1 MDNQMKMLPMVER
14 DEWLHPVA
22 DKIEDR
28 HNRYKARMA
37 AIEQQSGT
45 IVDYAN
51 GYRYFGWQWDAA
63 LDGWWFREWLPEAYD
78 VFIFGDFNSWQRTQ
92 LRLDKNRDGVWSIFL
107 PHAMYGHLLT
117 HGSLYKLHIHGKNGW
132 HDRIPAYATR
142 VVQDEHT
149 KNYTAQFWNPEK
161 PYKWKNKKFDISQ
174 VGDLLI
180 YEAHVG
186 MSQEEPKVGTYKEF
200 TKKVLPRI
208 KKAGYNAV
216 QLMAIAEQI
225 QNISTKDGNVLLIN
239 IHLSTGSISRATI
252 FPSDAEID
260 PDNHDMRF
268 IADCSSVMPE
278 PFIGLI
284 RSQRGNF
291 AIPPFRAMSYNA
303 SITELITML
312 SIGSRSVT
320 NIL

>member
-1 MDNQMKMLPMVER
+1 MYTQEITRSHRTAFVIAIDQSQSMLEEVCLNGQTMSKASAVSKITDNLINELILRARR
-14 DEWLHPVA
+14 DDGVRDYYDIALL
-22 DKIEDR
+22 
-28 HNRYKARMA
+28 
-37 AIEQQSGT
+37 G
-45 IVDYAN
+45 YAN
-51 GYRYFGWQWDAA
+51 DEVYPLVDPLRYFIPITELA
-63 LDGWWFREWLPEAYD
+63 LRKVQSSKVVIERVLPD
-78 VFIFGDFNSWQRTQ
+78 
-92 LRLDKNRDGVWSIFL
+92 
-107 PHAMYGHLLT
+107 
-117 HGSLYKLHIHGKNGW
+117 GSLYQHEEECQSWITPKAEGST
-132 HDRIPAYATR
+132 PM
-142 VVQDEHT
+142 
-149 KNYTAQFWNPEK
+149 
-161 PYKWKNKKFDISQ
+161 
-174 VGDLLI
+174 
-180 YEAHVG
+180 YEAMLQIRDLVAEWCAKPQNTESFPPIIFNITDG
-186 MSQEEPKVGTYKEF
+186 MCSDCNREE
-200 TKKVLPRI
+200 
-208 KKAGYNAV
+208 
-216 QLMAIAEQI
+216 LMAIAEQI